1 MGIGS
6 IMQQIT
12 VQISQ
17 QVEIVV
23 FRVNFVHQDFK
34 STKKLSR
41 EELEGRYHVLTKR
54 GLECGL
60 VISINCDNLCCFV
73 NKYKH
78 HHRISHLLDDLS
90 R

>member
-1 MGIGS
+1 MVIGS

-17 QVEIVV
+17 KVEIVA

-34 STKKLSR
+34 STKKCPVR
-41 EELEGRYHVLTKR
+41 NLEVGTAYLLKR

-60 VISINCDNLCCFV
+60 VISIIV
-73 NKYKH
+73 IIYVV
-78 HHRISHLLDDLS
+78 S
-90 R
+90 